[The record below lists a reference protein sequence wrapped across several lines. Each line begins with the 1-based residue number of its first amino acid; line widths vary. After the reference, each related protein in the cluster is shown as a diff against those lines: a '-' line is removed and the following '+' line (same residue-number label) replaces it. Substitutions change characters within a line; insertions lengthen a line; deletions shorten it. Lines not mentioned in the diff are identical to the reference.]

1 MRGDSQLKV
10 VKSRAEVFFAGS
22 QSLSAS
28 GRDAVIACLL
38 EDPQLGE
45 DILDLAV
52 IKQQQAEPSKPFTE
66 YLAERKERARKA

>member
-1 MRGDSQLKV
+1 MKV
-10 VKSRAEVFFAGS
+10 VKSRVEVILLAL
-22 QSLSAS
+22 QSISAS